1 MTKDIASESG
11 RGCQLGQ
18 GRPARRGSPMS
29 LGAGTRA
36 SEGAAAGPHRRLS
49 LIFLLLASSICPLSG
64 ALARAQSFL
73 SPLRPDPRIRVVP
86 YRADAV
92 YRLRGYVGYQIDITF
107 APGER
112 FVGLGIGD
120 AKDVAFAADANHLF
134 LKPKAAR
141 VATNLTVLTNRRTYL
156 FDYKVRPQPP
166 DPTGADV
173 IYALRFEY
181 PGALL
186 AAGAQARRR
195 VDEDLAAARR
205 TRPRNYD
212 YWYCGD
218 PSLKPIAA
226 WDDGVQTTLVFG
238 AHTELPAVFA
248 LSRDGSESLVNFNVR
263 AGRIVVQRVTRRLIL
278 RRGRL
283 AGCIVDRGFTGG
295 GERLASGTLAPD
307 VERAVRR
314 PGARVQP

>member
-1 MTKDIASESG
+1 
-11 RGCQLGQ
+11 
-18 GRPARRGSPMS
+18 
-29 LGAGTRA
+29 
-36 SEGAAAGPHRRLS
+36 SEGEETHPGKRHR
-49 LIFLLLASSICPLSG
+49 LIIILLAWGICSLSG
-64 ALARAQSFL
+64 APARAQSFL
-73 SPLRPDPRIRVVP
+73 SALRPDPRIRVVP

-112 FVGLGIGD
+112 FVGLGVGD
-120 AKDVAFAADANHLF
+120 AKEVAFAADANHLF

-181 PGALL
+181 P
-186 AAGAQARRR
+186 AAVPKAGSQERQR

-205 TRPRNYD
+205 ARPRNYN
-212 YWYCGD
+212 YWYCGA

-238 AHTELPAVFA
+238 AHTALPAVFA
-248 LSRDGSESLVNFNVR
+248 LNGDGSESLVNFDVR

-283 AGCIVDRGFTGG
+283 AGCIVDRAFTGG
-295 GERLASGTLAPD
+295 GAPLASGTLAPD
-307 VERAVRR
+307 VRRVVRR
-314 PGARVQP
+314 PGARVGP